1 MIVNCLPP
9 NVYIK
14 DLINKKSVLI
24 DMTYG
29 IHNYQTKNL
38 VKKYIN
44 GYDILY
50 VQAAYQYL
58 EWFQEA
64 NFEEIILDY
73 KKAIELF
80 LKNKYYLV
88 C

>member
-1 MIVNCLPP
+1 
-9 NVYIK
+9 
-14 DLINKKSVLI
+14 
-24 DMTYG
+24 MTYG

-38 VKKYIN
+38 VNKYVN

-64 NFEEIILDY
+64 KFEEIILDY
-73 KKAIELF
+73 RKAINLF
-80 LKNKYYLV
+80 LNEKYYLV
-88 C
+88 NQLIGQSAI

>member
-1 MIVNCLPP
+1 
-9 NVYIK
+9 
-14 DLINKKSVLI
+14 
-24 DMTYG
+24 MTYG
-29 IHNYQTKNL
+29 IHNYQTKSL

-58 EWFQEA
+58 EWFPEA
-64 NFEEIILDY
+64 KFDEIILDY
-73 KKAIELF
+73 RKAISSF
-80 LKNKYYLV
+80 LNEKYYLI